1 MFRNTINLLSKN
13 KLAATAAVT
22 AFGGYGLMKKND
34 KPFSAAAFKP
44 VEKPAQASMFKTM
57 PTTENIF
64 NDFQPMLHVDWKD
77 AYQFTVL
84 HCHMGLDAGNHWA
97 HTTMMQQSFLAHKLG
112 EALRVICVS
121 NASITLRL
129 CDHIY
134 PAVLWPGNV
143 QN

>member
-64 NDFQPMLHVDWKD
+64 NKLSAPM
-77 AYQFTVL
+77 A
-84 HCHMGLDAGNHWA
+84 
-97 HTTMMQQSFLAHKLG
+97 
-112 EALRVICVS
+112 
-121 NASITLRL
+121 
-129 CDHIY
+129 
-134 PAVLWPGNV
+134 
-143 QN
+143 